1 MPNLVPG
8 QVTRPDQ
15 NPVMPANA
23 WGQFISHLKRDYSP
37 RFVKEQIE
45 DRVGSNR
52 DKAAIILALRDMLNT
67 DTAKQT
73 RENRR
78 GASVLSS
85 NRKNPK

>member
-1 MPNLVPG
+1 MPKMTPG

-15 NPVMPANA
+15 NPVMPANT
-23 WGQFISHLKRDYSP
+23 WGKFISKLKRDYSP
-37 RFVKEQIE
+37 QFVKEQIE
-45 DRVGSNR
+45 NQIGSNR
-52 DKAAIILALRDMLNT
+52 DKAAIMLALRDMCNT